1 VTSLYLYALVER
13 RPDPGVRLGRGLAR
27 GALSVVRV
35 GRACAVVENA
45 GVPEPTPESVVA
57 HDRVV
62 RRLTRLFPAVL
73 PFRFGT
79 IASDLA
85 TLRGLVA
92 PFGERLDE
100 AFDRVRGATQFTIR
114 VTGPAAPPTKRD
126 PRGGPGTR
134 WLTERLASQRIPEAR
149 CVIEA
154 TKPWVR
160 ETRTERRPAPGQGPA
175 SLGTVYQLVAR
186 EDVRAWRRALAGAL
200 GELPRGVTATVTGGW
215 PPYAFAEL
223 V

>member
-1 VTSLYLYALVER
+1 VTLYLYALVER
-13 RPDPGVRLGRGLAR
+13 RPAPDVRLGRGIAR

-35 GRACAVVENA
+35 GRAYAVVENA
-45 GVPEPTPESVVA
+45 GVPEATPASVVL

-62 RRLTRLFPAVL
+62 RRLPRIFPAVL

-79 IASDLA
+79 TAPDLP
-85 TLRGLVA
+85 TLRDLVT
-92 PFGERLDE
+92 PFGDRLGD
-100 AFDRVRGATQFTIR
+100 AFDRVRDAVQFTLR
-114 VTGPAAPPTKRD
+114 VTGPAAAPPKKDR
-126 PRGGPGTR
+126 RGGPGTR
-134 WLTERLASQRIPEAR
+134 WLAERLALQQIPEAR

-186 EDVRAWRRALAGAL
+186 EHVRAWRRALAASIV
-200 GELPRGVTATVTGGW
+200 ELPRGIALSVTGGW